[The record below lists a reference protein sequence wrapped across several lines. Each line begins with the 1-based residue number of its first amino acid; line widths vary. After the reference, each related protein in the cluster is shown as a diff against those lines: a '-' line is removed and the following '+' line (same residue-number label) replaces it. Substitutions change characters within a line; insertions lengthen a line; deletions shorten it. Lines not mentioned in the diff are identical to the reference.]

1 MDTNRSRTPLL
12 RGEQGVALPVAL
24 LGLVAVTILITGALV
39 ISSTS
44 TAISS
49 AQQDGKQ
56 SLYAA
61 EAALEGYIQSRVDG
75 TGMSTL
81 AETPVPVVE
90 NVANAGQARI
100 TVARLG
106 QFFATP
112 TDRLGTRFYSV
123 MAEPVRPSGEVLGR
137 SVVSIVP
144 IPVRRVLMNL
154 NITGAATLGSR
165 DVTIQGSSFISGK
178 QNSLLCNTGSDVKA
192 VTLASDATNVRIGAN
207 NIDGGLS
214 QVENSGLTGAQ
225 LASRV
230 LDSEVPR
237 NLAKFANIKY
247 GFDGK
252 PAWTDQDP
260 TSTLPRSNPLNWG
273 CPWKLLDVFNPGGRC
288 TQDGDQSYFPVVA
301 IDAGTGAAKINQG
314 HGQGLLIVLGD
325 LDITGKFYF
334 SGVVIVT
341 GQTFIRGS
349 GGESRIDG
357 ALIGLGNVIVDPSTG
372 GGSSAES
379 STVTGNAK
387 IFYNSCSVDA
397 AEAAFNA
404 ASAQSPIQQ
413 ARTARSQ
420 GWMEVVR

>member
-24 LGLVAVTILITGALV
+24 LGLVAVTILVTGALV

-61 EAALEGYIQSRVDG
+61 EAAVEGYIQSRVDA

-90 NVANAGQARI
+90 TVANAGRARI

-106 QFFATP
+106 QMFPTATAKE
-112 TDRLGTRFYSV
+112 GTRFYSV
-123 MAEPVRPSGEVLGR
+123 MAEPVRPSGDVLGR

-154 NITGAATLGSR
+154 NITGAATLASR
-165 DVTIQGSSFISGK
+165 DITIQGSSFISGR
-178 QNSLLCNTGSDVKA
+178 QDDRLCSTGDDVKA
-192 VTLASDATNVRIGAN
+192 VTLASDVTSVRIGNN
-207 NIDGGLS
+207 NIDGGLA

-225 LASRV
+225 LADRV
-230 LDSEVPR
+230 LDKEVPR
-237 NLAKFANIKY
+237 TLARFASIKY

-260 TSTLPRSNPLNWG
+260 SSTLARTNPLNWG
-273 CPWKLLDVFNPGGRC
+273 CPQKLLDVFNPSNRC
-288 TQDGDQSYFPVVA
+288 TLDGDQNYYPVVA
-301 IDAGTGAAKINQG
+301 IDVGTGAAKINQG

-387 IFYNSCSVDA
+387 IFYNSCTVEA
-397 AEAAFNA
+397 AENAFNA
-404 ASAQSPIQQ
+404 ASANSPVQQ
-413 ARTARSQ
+413 ARTQRSQ